1 MILSV
6 INNLLLNYRFVVVF
20 PLKMMSLY
28 YFFINNIEVL
38 VAVCLVKDLVMM
50 WKMKAKKIY
59 AISFKVDILIFKLSL
74 LVCLS
79 IICISGQY
87 SSFFDEYSMT
97 MLIM

>member
-1 MILSV
+1 
-6 INNLLLNYRFVVVF
+6 
-20 PLKMMSLY
+20 MSLY